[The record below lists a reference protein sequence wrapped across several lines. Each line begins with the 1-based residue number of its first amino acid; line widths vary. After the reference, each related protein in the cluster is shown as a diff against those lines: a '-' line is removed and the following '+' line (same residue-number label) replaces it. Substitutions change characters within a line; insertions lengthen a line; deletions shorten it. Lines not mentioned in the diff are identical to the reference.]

1 MDLKTSIFLTF
12 FVPITLTSTIILVL
26 IYYLINDFTNDYT
39 DTMQRDII
47 NDTTSNVNQV
57 INAMQFKLQQDYQ
70 SIVIY
75 ITAMN
80 QLINQMAKNPKI
92 INPNYLAQPIGQFN
106 FNQYKQFLQQ
116 HPSYDLNKLEYFTS
130 SFYNS
135 NVADF
140 DELTDSD
147 KDFINLKK
155 QIDILTYTFIKDGGI
170 NLINLL
176 STYIISIDSG
186 TTYDYP
192 NNIGQYQ
199 QYISQTPKKLKTH
212 FTSSNCDSQTNTYPY
227 NFKCSS
233 WFQQANSINNNNI
246 TFTQPYLDSLSKT
259 FISTVCV
266 KTYDMKYIFCF
277 DFNIK
282 SNPFGNNNN
291 GTSKSYYYLIF
302 PGTREPIV
310 YPNLNI
316 TTVKT
321 IDYYEFVNTTTNS
334 QDQKSFKDKTSIFD
348 QTYTSFNSSDTLGL
362 YENQTLTVKY
372 MKDLQNYY
380 LFIKNIST
388 CQKLIDQ
395 QYKTNPGKSLPY
407 QDSQI
412 DIRAY
417 LGYVLKE
424 DAILSD
430 VQDIQDQISFI
441 LVMDQM
447 ILIFIVFIMVY
458 QVFAFTFT
466 FSNQII
472 EPVDHLIA
480 CLKKIQADELEKV
493 YEFLSK
499 NLVDDEIQQKKKKRK
514 KQLNN
519 NQTQNI
525 NGLYSPDYL
534 LQNTSSDS
542 SSSSSSSSS
551 LSSSD
556 DSMDEQITLQQKKE
570 KNRQKI
576 LKKKIR
582 DESIKIKKQK
592 EQEQQNQI
600 SADLMQ
606 LYRVLYEIVH
616 VIKVANINF
625 LQGNAEQALI
635 TYAKSVNFFTALQNE
650 NAVSICLN
658 NMGNVYMKQQKYIQA
673 SQKYQESLQFVQTQ
687 REKLIEICKKKNQD
701 QDLYQDEQFRYFTSL
716 FITRSFHL
724 AESLIEA
731 IQQKQYDAMKFLGL
745 FSKED
750 CYLEIKKKYEVIR
763 QNLRTFNSDR
773 SLFDPMIAHVLLQLA
788 LCSIELGKKSEA
800 IMFLEE
806 AEDEIKKDV
815 NPLYPFHLDVPKEIL
830 AQRILYLQGYFNIK
844 INQLY
849 IGAIFLTKSIEYGKI
864 YCPKYR
870 LKALLLLKNLFDM
883 IEENKQLSSFSG
895 INYLLE
901 KYRPLIKDV
910 LFLSN
915 ISSSMGCREKI
926 LFSSQIIYTI
936 FQKYIGKKFDRI
948 GYYLFNESVKEV
960 FGLQRADKNWCF
972 LENMLQNMP
981 TVSGKAS
988 ISNAL
993 NEAFKIYD
1001 KNQYYAHTLHMKK
1014 VDLNYKKFVILFTDE
1029 ADILQE
1035 GKQIKKQWQKIKENF
1050 RFSNIILVIF
1060 AFTDN
1065 HEVMKIFKELVDYC
1079 QDGFVIHYKEEKT
1092 IHSYFQNMTET
1103 LMQESYEIEYI
1114 S

>member
-12 FVPITLTSTIILVL
+12 FLPITLTSIIILVQL
-26 IYYLINDFTNDYT
+26 YYVINDFTNDYT
-39 DTMQRDII
+39 NTMQRDII
-47 NDTTSNVNQV
+47 NDTTQNINQV

-70 SIVIY
+70 SIIVY
-75 ITAMN
+75 VTAVN
-80 QLINQMAKNPKI
+80 QLINQMVKNPNIK
-92 INPNYLAQPIGQFN
+92 NPNYLAQPIGQFN
-106 FNQYKQFLQQ
+106 FNQYKEFLSQ
-116 HPSYDLNKLEYFTS
+116 HPSYDINKLKYFTS

-135 NVADF
+135 NVSDF
-140 DELTDSD
+140 NELSDEDQ
-147 KDFINLKK
+147 DFIKLKK
-155 QIDILTYTFIKDGGI
+155 QIDVLTYAFIKDGGI
-170 NLINLL
+170 NLINLIT
-176 STYIISIDSG
+176 TYIISIDSG

-192 NNIGQYQ
+192 NNVGQYQ
-199 QYISQTPKKLKTH
+199 QYLKQNPKKFKTH
-212 FTSSNCDSQTNTYPY
+212 FLGSNCDSQTNKYPY
-227 NFKCSS
+227 DFKCSS
-233 WFQQANSINNNNI
+233 WFKQANSINNNNI
-246 TFTQPYLDSLSKT
+246 TFTKPYLDSLSQT
-259 FISTVCV
+259 FISTICV
-266 KTYDMKYIFCF
+266 KTYDMKYIMCF

-282 SNPFGNNNN
+282 SDLFGVANDTN
-291 GTSKSYYYLIF
+291 KSYYYLIF

-310 YPNLNI
+310 YPKLNQS
-316 TTVKT
+316 TVQT
-321 IDYYEFVNTTTNS
+321 IDYYEFENTTTNT
-334 QDQKSFKDKTSIFD
+334 QDQLSFKEKTSIFD
-348 QTYTSFNSSDTLGL
+348 QTYSFFNSSDTLGL
-362 YENQTLTVKY
+362 QENQTLTVKY
-372 MKDLQNYY
+372 VKDLQNYY

-388 CQKLIDQ
+388 CQKLIDEK
-395 QYKTNPGKSLPY
+395 YKTNPSKSLPY

-430 VQDIQDQISFI
+430 VEDIQDSISFI

-499 NLVDDEIQQKKKKRK
+499 NLVDDEFEQKKKKKSK
-514 KQLNN
+514 KQHKN
-519 NQTQNI
+519 NQSQTI

-542 SSSSSSSSS
+542 SSSSSS

-556 DSMDEQITLQQKKE
+556 DSSDEQITPQQKKE
-570 KNRQKI
+570 KSRQKI

-600 SADLMQ
+600 SADLLQ

-635 TYAKSVNFFTALQNE
+635 TYAKSVNFFRTLKNE

-673 SQKYQESLQFVQTQ
+673 SQKYQESLLFVQTQ
-687 REKLIEICKKKNQD
+687 REKLIETYKKKNED
-701 QDLYQDEQFRYFTSL
+701 KDLYQDEQFRYFTSL

-745 FSKED
+745 FSKEE
-750 CYLEIKKKYEVIR
+750 CYVEIKKKYEIIR
-763 QNLRTFNSDR
+763 QNLRIFNNDR
-773 SLFDPMIAHVLLQLA
+773 NLFDPMIAHVLLQLA
-788 LCSIELGKKSEA
+788 LCSIELGKRSEA

-806 AEDEIKKDV
+806 AEDEIKKDE
-815 NPLYPFHLDVPKEIL
+815 NPKYPFHLDVPKEIL
-830 AQRILYLQGYFNIK
+830 TQRILYLEGYFNIK
-844 INQLY
+844 INQFY
-849 IGAIFLTKSIEYGKI
+849 IGSIFLTKSIEYGKI

-936 FQKYIGKKFDRI
+936 FQKYIGKKFDRV

-972 LENMLQNMP
+972 LDNILQNMP

-993 NEAFKIYD
+993 NQAFKIYD
-1001 KNQYYAHTLHMKK
+1001 NNQYYAHTLQMKK

-1029 ADILQE
+1029 ADILEE

-1065 HEVMKIFKELVDYC
+1065 HEVMKMFKELVDYC

-1092 IHSYFQNMTET
+1092 IHSYFQNLTEI